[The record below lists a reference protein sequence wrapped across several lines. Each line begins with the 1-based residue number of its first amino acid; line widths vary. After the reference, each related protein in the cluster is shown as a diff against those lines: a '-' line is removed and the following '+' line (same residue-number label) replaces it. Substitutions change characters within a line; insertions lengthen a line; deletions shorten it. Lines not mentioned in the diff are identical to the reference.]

1 MKIPENLIEKY
12 NVPVPRYT
20 SYPPA
25 NFFTE
30 EFTQADFRSALTE
43 SNQHSPQNISFYFH
57 IPFCKRMCFFCGCN
71 SYSIKNDHIIDD
83 YIQALKTEIKT
94 VVSHLD
100 TSRPISQIHY
110 GGGTPNAIPVEYLQ
124 EINEIVLSAFPVI
137 EKPEIAIECNPAYLT
152 FEQMDGLKKAG
163 FKRFSLG
170 IQDFDP
176 RVLKTV
182 NREQPGMP
190 VKEIMAYLKDGDPEV
205 AINLDFIY
213 GLPKQT
219 AESFKKA
226 IEMAV
231 ELKPDRLV
239 TFSYAHVP
247 WVSKIQKRLE
257 KEGLPASDEKMKMF
271 ENASD
276 LLLNSGYHAIGF
288 DHFALEND
296 ELTQAYRNKEL
307 HRNFQGYCTR
317 RTTGQVYAIGVTSIS
332 QLNTVYA
339 QNTKSI
345 DEYVSLAGK
354 GEIPTIKGYKLNND
368 QIVIREVIT
377 ELMCNEQVVW
387 DEIGYRFGKTGKEIR
402 NIVNYDT
409 KKLKEFEADGII
421 RLSDEKIE
429 VTKEGL
435 ILIRNVAAS
444 FDPLLISTTKTFSKS
459 V

>member
-1 MKIPENLIEKY
+1 MIANDLLLKY
-12 NVPVPRYT
+12 NNPVPRYT

-30 EFTQADFRSALTE
+30 EFSQADFRNALKE

-71 SYSIKNDHIIDD
+71 SYGIKNDHVIDE

-94 VVSHLD
+94 MVSHLD
-100 TSRPISQIHY
+100 TNRSISQIHY

-124 EINEIVLSAFPVI
+124 EINEILLSTFPTI

-182 NREQPGMP
+182 NREEPGMP
-190 VKEIMAYLKDGDPEV
+190 VKEIIDFLKDGDPEIAV
-205 AINLDFIY
+205 NLDFIY
-213 GLPKQT
+213 GLPKQS
-219 AESFKKA
+219 AESFVRA
-226 IEMAV
+226 IEQAI
-231 ELKPDRLV
+231 ELRPDRLV

-247 WVSKIQKRLE
+247 WVSKIQKKLE
-257 KEGLPASDEKMKMF
+257 KAGLPESEEKMKMF

-276 LLLNSGYHAIGF
+276 LLLKSGYHAIGF

-296 ELTQAYRNKEL
+296 ELTQAYKNKSL

-317 RTTGQVYAIGVTSIS
+317 RTTGQVYALGVTSIS

-345 DEYVSLAGK
+345 DEYISKAGE
-354 GEIPTIKGYKLNND
+354 GEIPTIKGYRLNED
-368 QIVIREVIT
+368 QIIIREVIT

-387 DEIGYRFGKTGKEIR
+387 EEVGNRFGKTGNEIR
-402 NIVNYDT
+402 NTINYDSE
-409 KKLKEFEADGII
+409 KLNEFEADGII
-421 RLSDEKIE
+421 NVADDKIE
-429 VTKEGL
+429 VTKAGL

-444 FDPLLISTTKTFSKS
+444 FDPLLISTNKTFSKS

>member
-1 MKIPENLIEKY
+1 MKTEYHLIEKY
-12 NVPVPRYT
+12 NIPVPRYT

-30 EFTQADFRSALTE
+30 EFSQADFRNAIVE
-43 SNQHSPQNISFYFH
+43 SNQHSPKNISFYIH
-57 IPFCKRMCFFCGCN
+57 IPFCLRMCYFCGCN
-71 SYSIKNDHIIDD
+71 SYGIKNDHIIDD

-94 VVSHLD
+94 MVSHLD
-100 TSRPISQIHY
+100 RSRPISQIHY

-124 EINEIVLSAFPVI
+124 EINEILLSTFPTI
-137 EKPEIAIECNPAYLT
+137 KKPEIAIECNPAYLT
-152 FEQMDGLKKAG
+152 FKQMDGLKKAG

-182 NREQPGMP
+182 NREEPGMP
-190 VKEIMAYLKDGDPEV
+190 VKEIMAYLKKDDPEV
-205 AINLDFIY
+205 AVNLDFIY
-213 GLPKQT
+213 GLPKQS
-219 AESFKKA
+219 AESFDRA
-226 IEMAV
+226 IEQAI
-231 ELKPDRLV
+231 ELRPDRLV

-247 WVSKIQKRLE
+247 WVSKIQKKLE
-257 KEGLPASDEKMKMF
+257 KAGLPESDEKMRMF
-271 ENASD
+271 ENASE
-276 LLLNSGYHAIGF
+276 LLLKSGYHAIGF
-288 DHFALEND
+288 DHFALEDD

-317 RTTGQVYAIGVTSIS
+317 RTTGQVYALGVTSIS

-345 DEYVSLAGK
+345 DEYIKVAEK
-354 GEIPTIKGYKLNND
+354 GDIPTFKGYKLDND
-368 QIVIREVIT
+368 QIIIRDVIT

-387 DEIGYRFGKTGKEIR
+387 EEIGQRFSKTGEEIK
-402 NIVNYDT
+402 NTIKYDLPR
-409 KKLKEFEADGII
+409 LKEFEADGII
-421 RLSDEKIE
+421 QVSDDKIT
-429 VTKEGL
+429 VSDMGL

-444 FDPLLISTTKTFSKS
+444 FDPLLTSTTKTFSKS

>member
-1 MKIPENLIEKY
+1 MIDNELLQKY
-12 NVPVPRYT
+12 NNPVPRYT

-30 EFTQADFRSALTE
+30 EFSQADFLSALTE
-43 SNQHSPQNISFYFH
+43 SNQHSPQNISFYIH
-57 IPFCKRMCFFCGCN
+57 IPFCLKMCFFCGCN
-71 SYSIKNDHIIDD
+71 SYGIKSDRVIHD

-100 TSRPISQIHY
+100 KSRPISQIHY

-124 EINEIVLSAFPVI
+124 EINDLLLSPFQTI

-182 NREQPGMP
+182 NREEPRMP
-190 VKEIMAYLKDGDPEV
+190 VKEIMDYLKDGDPEA

-219 AESFKKA
+219 AESFVRA
-226 IEMAV
+226 IEKAV

-247 WVSKIQKRLE
+247 WVSKIQKKLE
-257 KEGLPASDEKMKMF
+257 KEKLPESEEKMKMF
-271 ENASD
+271 ENAFG
-276 LLLNSGYHAIGF
+276 LLTKSGYEAIGF

-296 ELTQAYRNKEL
+296 ELSQACRNKEL

-317 RTTGQVYAIGVTSIS
+317 RTTGQVYALGVTAIS
-332 QLNTVYA
+332 QLNSVYA
-339 QNTKSI
+339 QNTKAI
-345 DEYVSLAGK
+345 DEYIEVAGK
-354 GEIPTIKGYKLNND
+354 GEIPTLKGFRLNED
-368 QIVIREVIT
+368 QIIIREVIT
-377 ELMCNEQVVW
+377 ELLCNEQVVW
-387 DEIGYRFGKTGKEIR
+387 DEIGSRFNKIGDEIR
-402 NIVNYDT
+402 NTVIYDID
-409 KKLKEFEADGII
+409 KLKEFEADGII
-421 RLSDEKIE
+421 NISDNKIE
-429 VTKEGL
+429 VTEKGL
-435 ILIRNVAAS
+435 ILIRNVAAT
-444 FDPLLISTTKTFSKS
+444 FDPLLISTKKTFSKS

>member
-1 MKIPENLIEKY
+1 MIDNNLLQKY
-12 NVPVPRYT
+12 NNPVPRYT

-25 NFFTE
+25 NFFTG
-30 EFTQADFRSALTE
+30 EFTQADFRKALTE

-71 SYSIKNDHIIDD
+71 SYSIKNDHVIDD

-94 VVSHLD
+94 IISHLD
-100 TSRPISQIHY
+100 SSRPISQIHY

-124 EINEIVLSAFPVI
+124 EINEMVLSAFPAI

-190 VKEIMAYLKDGDPEV
+190 VNEIMVYLKDGDPEV

-219 AESFKKA
+219 AESFVNA
-226 IEMAV
+226 INTAV

-271 ENASD
+271 ENASG
-276 LLLNSGYHAIGF
+276 LLLQSGYHAIGF

-345 DEYVSLAGK
+345 DDYIAQAGK
-354 GEIPTIKGYKLNND
+354 GEIPTIKGYRLNDD

-377 ELMCNEQVVW
+377 ELMCNERIVW
-387 DEIGYRFGKTGKEIR
+387 DEIGTRFGKTGKEIR

-409 KKLKEFEADGII
+409 EKLKEFEADGII
-421 RLSDEKIE
+421 HLSDEKIK
-429 VTKEGL
+429 VTEEGL